1 MTMVSH
7 PISHSA
13 KSFHS
18 HYWAWRSTSRREPVH
33 PDAARTS
40 EKRRV
45 TARNTCSV
53 PPASTRYLL
62 MATASTLLTIRQA
75 QERLGVSRSTMYRLI
90 EAGDLQRLYVRT
102 SPRIAEPSLI
112 RYVSR
117 QEHLGDAGK
126 VVL

>member
-7 PISHSA
+7 SISHSA
-13 KSFHS
+13 KNAHS
-18 HYWAWRSTSRREPVH
+18 HYLAWRSTSSWMSIH
-33 PDAARTS
+33 PDAARTP

-53 PPASTRYLL
+53 PPASTRYRL
-62 MATASTLLTIRQA
+62 MATSATLLTIRQA

-102 SPRIAEPSLI
+102 SPRIAEPSLV

>member
-1 MTMVSH
+1 MS
-7 PISHSA
+7 
-13 KSFHS
+13 
-18 HYWAWRSTSRREPVH
+18 
-33 PDAARTS
+33 
-40 EKRRV
+40 
-45 TARNTCSV
+45 
-53 PPASTRYLL
+53 
-62 MATASTLLTIRQA
+62 TASTLLTIRQA
-75 QERLGVSRSTMYRLI
+75 QEGLGVSRSTVYRLI